1 MNDTVYTLALRCK
14 RIAEKEIDT
23 DRTHILYQNVQYTDY
38 TVTGAIDEFR
48 DAIRDLQLALE
59 SKYPSFS
66 YELKL
71 HNDEYRNDKIVHYTA
86 MRTIVDCV
94 LSLERKINAKRIF
107 ISHSS
112 KDKRIVSEFND
123 RILQL
128 GIGLSPDDIFC
139 TSIEDMNIKN
149 GEDIRNHIRKNI
161 LAADFS
167 LLLISENYKRSEICL
182 NEMGAVWAGNEDNV
196 RYYLLPNTGFDKIGW
211 LCDTKQAEEI
221 SNPIAL
227 DKLYYELTHFYQI
240 EGRFDSWSRQRETF
254 VNNVLGKKVERTNEQ
269 TTTTGFVPKSSEN
282 VEKMILSLLK
292 DKPNQSL
299 NELACSLGISKRA
312 IIVHLAHLQESGDIK
327 CSGLPRNKKW
337 SLTK

>member
-1 MNDTVYTLALRCK
+1 MNDTVYNLALRCK
-14 RIAEKEIDT
+14 RIAEKEIGT
-23 DRTHILYQNVQYTDY
+23 DRTHILYQNVKYTDY
-38 TVTGAIDEFR
+38 TVTGAINEFR
-48 DAIRDLQLALE
+48 NAIRDLQLALE
-59 SKYPSFS
+59 CKYPSFS

-71 HNDEYRNDKIVHYTA
+71 HNDGYSNDRIVHYTA
-86 MRTIVDCV
+86 MRIIVDCV

-240 EGRFDSWSRQRETF
+240 EARFNSWSRQRETF
-254 VNNVLGKKVERTNEQ
+254 VNNFIVEKAEKTDEQ
-269 TTTTGFVPKSSEN
+269 TTGCMTTSSEN
-282 VEKMILSLLK
+282 VEKMILSFLK

-299 NELACSLGISKRA
+299 NELASSLGISTRA
-312 IIVHLAHLQESGDIK
+312 ITVHLAHLQKTGDIE
-327 CSGLPRNKKW
+327 CSGSLRNRRW
-337 SLTK
+337 NLTK